1 MINNLKDYQAV
12 HIVATGKYLVHLP
25 AGTYYFGSK
34 DPIEIRGYSGQ
45 TLTVENPKEIRIGTK
60 APKTLLFLKNE
71 LGERIEVKEYNDFL
85 ESIKQYETE
94 FDTFHYPDLET
105 EFEVRR
111 KIDYYEKLEK
121 VYDNPATV
129 LNPVSQIEIVGE
141 LSDTGSEFIQS
152 SFEFGQNGF
161 WHGASPFRV
170 NIALVAK
177 DEFKKL
183 QALSDKLTNSD
194 HSGLRYAKFENSY
207 IFTDRDVGLCPAI
220 NIDADKFLSASR
232 LFADLESAQAYEK
245 LTRDYIREK
254 IKVYINKDKG
264 LEETTA
270 FEVLQG
276 LERIYAEVASFK
288 LMKTSK
294 GSKHHAIGII
304 NDLITKVKK
313 NG

>member
-25 AGTYYFGSK
+25 AGTYFFGSG
-34 DPIEIRGYSGQ
+34 DPVEIRGYSGQ
-45 TLTVENPKEIRIGTK
+45 TLTVENPYEIRVGTTR
-60 APKTLLFLKNE
+60 PKSVLFMKDSKGN
-71 LGERIEVKEYNDFL
+71 RVEVKEYNDFR

-94 FDTFHYPDLET
+94 FGTYHYPDLET

-111 KIDYYEKLEK
+111 KLDYYENLDKIF
-121 VYDNPATV
+121 DNPATV
-129 LNPVSQIEIVGE
+129 LNPVSQIELVGE

-161 WHGASPFRV
+161 WHGASPYRV

-177 DEFKKL
+177 DEFKQL

-207 IFTDRDVGLCPAI
+207 IFNDRDVGLCPAI
-220 NIDADKFLSASR
+220 NIDADKYMSASR
-232 LFADLESAQAYEK
+232 LFADLESAHAYEK
-245 LTRDYIREK
+245 LTRNYIREK

-264 LEETTA
+264 LEEITA

-276 LERIYAEVASFK
+276 LEKIYAEVASFK

-294 GSKHHAIGII
+294 GSKSHAIGII